1 MLLWEPFCM
10 DVPDSLLKGAMPRK
24 QARDLLELYVV
35 KPLVRTINAIAVTG
49 PTPVMLTM
57 IS

>member
-1 MLLWEPFCM
+1 M

-24 QARDLLELYVV
+24 QARDLLESNVV

>member
-1 MLLWEPFCM
+1 M